1 MPLRYVSR
9 ETIESELSKAITY
22 ITFNP
27 DPELPALLESAL
39 AIEICDISKDILHCM
54 LENIKLAPKIEIPL
68 CQDTGSFIVFAEIG
82 NQCIIQDAP
91 YHKLSM
97 TP

>member
-54 LENIKLAPKIEIPL
+54 LDPRCAQAGQARARGAAS
-68 CQDTGSFIVFAEIG
+68 CG
-82 NQCIIQDAP
+82 
-91 YHKLSM
+91 
-97 TP
+97 